1 MKNKN
6 QKFFFENNEI
16 SKKFS
21 EFKKLKLLGDE
32 NKKEQERINKSE
44 KESTS
49 EEEIN
54 NLDEKLNK
62 IIINNEEE
70 ENQIKE
76 KSKIINKG
84 NLNVKSNEKS
94 DKEEMK
100 VINEISNENN
110 NNNIDVDK
118 NENVNNNLNKFFP
131 FDIEYIFQDFQEIND
146 IEMDLLNKRKCNT
159 LLKLLKK
166 KKYCKYFLKPVVEIL
181 KEKEIKE
188 LYKKV
193 IKKPMDLQ
201 TISNNLKNDNYNN
214 IGDFLQDFSLIV
226 TNAQNFNQKD
236 CVVFKNAEKIKAFS
250 QKYFKLSFNI
260 EINMQKNRK
269 RFLISPKKDFRKKNK
284 KNEELLYK
292 KRERNTEKIKEE
304 KEIKNLSKDDKK
316 IEEEKEIKNISKD
329 DKKIEEEKE
338 IKNISKDDK
347 KIEEEKVEKKDDQDE
362 KKENLFVREE
372 LRVKKI
378 IKIALFIETFN
389 DSQVNHLFTLL
400 KSRNIINN
408 YNLED
413 DCTII
418 NLNNFPDKDL
428 DITWK
433 ICKEVENEY

>member
-1 MKNKN
+1 MINKN

-16 SKKFS
+16 TKIFS
-21 EFKKLKLLGDE
+21 DFKKLKLLGDE
-32 NKKEQERINKSE
+32 NKKEREEKINKSE
-44 KESTS
+44 KLSTS

-54 NLDEKLNK
+54 NLEEKLNK
-62 IIINNEEE
+62 IIINKDEE
-70 ENQIKE
+70 ENKIKE

-94 DKEEMK
+94 DKEKIK
-100 VINEISNENN
+100 VINEISNDNN
-110 NNNIDVDK
+110 NKDVDK

-146 IEMDLLNKRKCNT
+146 IEMDSLNKRKCNT
-159 LLKLLKK
+159 LLTCLKK
-166 KKYCKYFLKPVVEIL
+166 KKYCKNFLKPVVQIL
-181 KEKEIKE
+181 KEKEIID

-201 TISNNLKNDNYNN
+201 TISNNLKNNNYNK

-236 CVVFKNAEKIKAFS
+236 CIVFKNAERIKVFS

-292 KRERNTEKIKEE
+292 KRERNNEKIKEE
-304 KEIKNLSKDDKK
+304 KEIKTL
-316 IEEEKEIKNISKD
+316 
-329 DKKIEEEKE
+329 
-338 IKNISKDDK
+338 SKDDK
-347 KIEEEKVEKKDDQDE
+347 KIEEEKVEKNYDQEE
-362 KKENLFVREE
+362 KKENLFEREE

-378 IKIALFIETFN
+378 IKIALFIEAFN
-389 DSQVNHLFTLL
+389 DSQFNLLFTLL

-408 YNLED
+408 YNIED

>member
-1 MKNKN
+1 MINKN

-16 SKKFS
+16 TKIFS
-21 EFKKLKLLGDE
+21 DFKKLKLLGDE

-54 NLDEKLNK
+54 NLEEKLNK
-62 IIINNEEE
+62 IIINKDEE
-70 ENQIKE
+70 ENKIKE

-94 DKEEMK
+94 DKEKIK
-100 VINEISNENN
+100 VINEISND

-118 NENVNNNLNKFFP
+118 NENINNNLNKFFP

-146 IEMDLLNKRKCNT
+146 IEMDSLNKRKCNT
-159 LLKLLKK
+159 LLTCLKK
-166 KKYCKYFLKPVVEIL
+166 KKYCKNFLKPVVQIL
-181 KEKEIKE
+181 KEKEIID

-201 TISNNLKNDNYNN
+201 TISNNLKNNNYNK

-236 CVVFKNAEKIKAFS
+236 CIVFKNAERIKVFS

-292 KRERNTEKIKEE
+292 KRERNNEKTKEE
-304 KEIKNLSKDDKK
+304 KEIKTL
-316 IEEEKEIKNISKD
+316 
-329 DKKIEEEKE
+329 
-338 IKNISKDDK
+338 SKDDK
-347 KIEEEKVEKKDDQDE
+347 KIEEEKVEKNDDQEE
-362 KKENLFVREE
+362 KKENLFEREE

-378 IKIALFIETFN
+378 IKIALFIEAFN
-389 DSQVNHLFTLL
+389 DSQFNLLFTLL

-408 YNLED
+408 YNIED

>member
-1 MKNKN
+1 MINKN

-16 SKKFS
+16 TKIFS
-21 EFKKLKLLGDE
+21 DFKKLKLLGDE
-32 NKKEQERINKSE
+32 NKKEREEKINKSE
-44 KESTS
+44 KLSTS

-54 NLDEKLNK
+54 NLEEKLNK
-62 IIINNEEE
+62 IIINKDEE
-70 ENQIKE
+70 ENKIKE

-94 DKEEMK
+94 DKEKIK
-100 VINEISNENN
+100 VINEISND

-118 NENVNNNLNKFFP
+118 NENVNNNLNQFFP

-146 IEMDLLNKRKCNT
+146 IEMDSLNKRKCNT
-159 LLKLLKK
+159 LLTCLKK
-166 KKYCKYFLKPVVEIL
+166 KKYCKNFLKPVVQIL
-181 KEKEIKE
+181 KEKEIID

-201 TISNNLKNDNYNN
+201 TISNNLKNNNYNK

-236 CVVFKNAEKIKAFS
+236 CIVFKNAERIKVFS

-292 KRERNTEKIKEE
+292 KRERNNEKIKEE
-304 KEIKNLSKDDKK
+304 KEIKTL
-316 IEEEKEIKNISKD
+316 
-329 DKKIEEEKE
+329 
-338 IKNISKDDK
+338 SKDDK
-347 KIEEEKVEKKDDQDE
+347 KIEEEKVEKNDDQEE
-362 KKENLFVREE
+362 KKENLFEREE

-389 DSQVNHLFTLL
+389 DSQFNHLFTLL

-408 YNLED
+408 YNIED

>member
-1 MKNKN
+1 MINKN

-16 SKKFS
+16 TKIFS
-21 EFKKLKLLGDE
+21 DFKKLKLLGDE
-32 NKKEQERINKSE
+32 NKKECEEKINKSE
-44 KESTS
+44 KLSTS

-54 NLDEKLNK
+54 NLEEKLNK
-62 IIINNEEE
+62 IIINKDEE
-70 ENQIKE
+70 ENKIKE

-94 DKEEMK
+94 DKEKIK
-100 VINEISNENN
+100 VINEISNDNN
-110 NNNIDVDK
+110 NKDVDK

-146 IEMDLLNKRKCNT
+146 IEMDSLNKRKCNT
-159 LLKLLKK
+159 LLTCLKK
-166 KKYCKYFLKPVVEIL
+166 KKYCKNFLKPVVQIL
-181 KEKEIKE
+181 KEKEIID

-236 CVVFKNAEKIKAFS
+236 CIVFKNAERIKVFS

-292 KRERNTEKIKEE
+292 KRERNNEKTKEE
-304 KEIKNLSKDDKK
+304 KEIKTL
-316 IEEEKEIKNISKD
+316 
-329 DKKIEEEKE
+329 
-338 IKNISKDDK
+338 SKDDK
-347 KIEEEKVEKKDDQDE
+347 KIEEEKVEKNYDQEE
-362 KKENLFVREE
+362 KKENLFEREE

-378 IKIALFIETFN
+378 IKIALFIEAFN
-389 DSQVNHLFTLL
+389 DSQFNLLFTLL

-408 YNLED
+408 YNIED

>member
-1 MKNKN
+1 MINKN

-16 SKKFS
+16 TKIFS
-21 EFKKLKLLGDE
+21 DFKKLKLLGDE
-32 NKKEQERINKSE
+32 NKKECEEKINKSE
-44 KESTS
+44 KLSTS
-49 EEEIN
+49 EEELN
-54 NLDEKLNK
+54 NLEEKLNK
-62 IIINNEEE
+62 IIINKDEE

-76 KSKIINKG
+76 KSKIINEG
-84 NLNVKSNEKS
+84 NLNIKSNEKS
-94 DKEEMK
+94 DKEKIK
-100 VINEISNENN
+100 VINEISNDNN
-110 NNNIDVDK
+110 NKDVDK

-146 IEMDLLNKRKCNT
+146 IEMDSLNKRKCNT
-159 LLKLLKK
+159 LLTCLKK
-166 KKYCKYFLKPVVEIL
+166 KKYCKNFLKPVVQIL
-181 KEKEIKE
+181 KEKEIID

-201 TISNNLKNDNYNN
+201 TISNNLKNNNYNK

-236 CVVFKNAEKIKAFS
+236 CIVFKNAERIKVFS

-292 KRERNTEKIKEE
+292 KRERNNEKTKEE
-304 KEIKNLSKDDKK
+304 KEIKTL
-316 IEEEKEIKNISKD
+316 
-329 DKKIEEEKE
+329 
-338 IKNISKDDK
+338 SKDDK
-347 KIEEEKVEKKDDQDE
+347 KIEEEKVEKNDDQEE
-362 KKENLFVREE
+362 KKENLFEREE

-378 IKIALFIETFN
+378 IKIALFIEAFN
-389 DSQVNHLFTLL
+389 DSQFNLLFTLL

-408 YNLED
+408 YNIED

>member
-1 MKNKN
+1 MINKN

-16 SKKFS
+16 TKIFS
-21 EFKKLKLLGDE
+21 DFKKLKLLGDE
-32 NKKEQERINKSE
+32 NKKEREEKINKSE
-44 KESTS
+44 KLSTS

-54 NLDEKLNK
+54 NLEEKLNK
-62 IIINNEEE
+62 IIINKDE
-70 ENQIKE
+70 ENQNKE
-76 KSKIINKG
+76 KSKIINEG

-94 DKEEMK
+94 DKEKIK
-100 VINEISNENN
+100 VINEISNDNN
-110 NNNIDVDK
+110 NKDVDK

-146 IEMDLLNKRKCNT
+146 IEMDSLNKRKCNT
-159 LLKLLKK
+159 LLTCLKK
-166 KKYCKYFLKPVVEIL
+166 KKYCKNFLKPVVQIL
-181 KEKEIKE
+181 KEKEIID

-201 TISNNLKNDNYNN
+201 TISNNLKNNNYNK

-236 CVVFKNAEKIKAFS
+236 CIVFKNAERIKVFS

-304 KEIKNLSKDDKK
+304 KEIKTL
-316 IEEEKEIKNISKD
+316 
-329 DKKIEEEKE
+329 
-338 IKNISKDDK
+338 SKDDK
-347 KIEEEKVEKKDDQDE
+347 KIEEEKVEKNYDQEE
-362 KKENLFVREE
+362 KKENLFEREE

-378 IKIALFIETFN
+378 IKIALFIEAFN
-389 DSQVNHLFTLL
+389 DSQFNLLFTLL

>member
-1 MKNKN
+1 MINKN

-16 SKKFS
+16 TKIFS
-21 EFKKLKLLGDE
+21 DFKKLKLLGDE
-32 NKKEQERINKSE
+32 NKKECEEKINKSE
-44 KESTS
+44 KSSTS
-49 EEEIN
+49 EEELN
-54 NLDEKLNK
+54 NLEEKLNK
-62 IIINNEEE
+62 IIINKDEE

-84 NLNVKSNEKS
+84 NLNIKSNEKS
-94 DKEEMK
+94 DKEKIK
-100 VINEISNENN
+100 VINEISNDNN
-110 NNNIDVDK
+110 NKDVDK

-159 LLKLLKK
+159 LLTCLKK
-166 KKYCKYFLKPVVEIL
+166 KKYCKNFLKPVVQIL
-181 KEKEIKE
+181 KEKEIID

-201 TISNNLKNDNYNN
+201 TISNNLKNNNYNK

-236 CVVFKNAEKIKAFS
+236 CIVFKNAERIKVFS

-292 KRERNTEKIKEE
+292 KRERNNEKIKEE
-304 KEIKNLSKDDKK
+304 KEIKTL
-316 IEEEKEIKNISKD
+316 
-329 DKKIEEEKE
+329 
-338 IKNISKDDK
+338 SKDDK
-347 KIEEEKVEKKDDQDE
+347 KIEEEKVEKNYDQEE
-362 KKENLFVREE
+362 KKENLFEREE

-378 IKIALFIETFN
+378 IKIALFIEAFN
-389 DSQVNHLFTLL
+389 DSQFNLLFTLL

-408 YNLED
+408 YNIED

>member
-1 MKNKN
+1 MINKN

-16 SKKFS
+16 TKIFS
-21 EFKKLKLLGDE
+21 DFKKLKLLGDE
-32 NKKEQERINKSE
+32 NKKEREEKINKSE
-44 KESTS
+44 KLSTS

-54 NLDEKLNK
+54 NLEEKLNK
-62 IIINNEEE
+62 IIINKDE
-70 ENQIKE
+70 ENQNKE
-76 KSKIINKG
+76 KSKIINEG

-94 DKEEMK
+94 DKEKIK
-100 VINEISNENN
+100 VINEISNDNN
-110 NNNIDVDK
+110 NKDVDK

-146 IEMDLLNKRKCNT
+146 IEMDSLNKRKCNT
-159 LLKLLKK
+159 LLTCLKK
-166 KKYCKYFLKPVVEIL
+166 KKYCKNFLKPVVQIL
-181 KEKEIKE
+181 KEKEIID

-201 TISNNLKNDNYNN
+201 TISNNLKNNNYNK

-236 CVVFKNAEKIKAFS
+236 CIVFKNAERIKVFS

-292 KRERNTEKIKEE
+292 KRERNNEKIKEE
-304 KEIKNLSKDDKK
+304 KEIKTL
-316 IEEEKEIKNISKD
+316 
-329 DKKIEEEKE
+329 
-338 IKNISKDDK
+338 SKDDK
-347 KIEEEKVEKKDDQDE
+347 KIEEEKVEKNDDQEE
-362 KKENLFVREE
+362 KKENLFEREE

-378 IKIALFIETFN
+378 IKIALFIEAFN
-389 DSQVNHLFTLL
+389 DSQFNLLFTLL

-408 YNLED
+408 YNIED